1 MTLRM
6 SFSSFGGVDHPIC
19 TKVRKAVEMIKFAD
33 PTLIVDGEIMADEA
47 LSPEIIEE
55 LYPFSSLKGGANVL
69 IFPDLASANIATKLV
84 AKVGGGELIGPILM
98 GMSRPVHVL
107 QRSATVEVV
116 VNVAA
121 IARNCARDRGR
132 RTRARSGSA
141 AAADLIM
148 STTSSRSNAS

>member
-1 MTLRM
+1 MLC
-6 SFSSFGGVDHPIC
+6 FSSFGGVDHPIA
-19 TKVRKAVEMIKFAD
+19 TKVRKAVELIKFAD

-47 LSPEIIEE
+47 VSPEIIEE
-55 LYPFSSLKGGANVL
+55 QYPFSSLKGGANVL

-84 AKVGGGELIGPILM
+84 SKIGGGELIGPILM

-121 IARNCARDRGR
+121 IAVVDAQENDTYAHPHVHVSVEPELVGED
-132 RTRARSGSA
+132 
-141 AAADLIM
+141 
-148 STTSSRSNAS
+148 